1 MNIDV
6 HAHYIPPGSLKAASD
21 VGRSH
26 GLKLEKDERDRDVL
40 TRDDR
45 PLLTQPKGEFSDLDL
60 RLSIMDHQGVDMQAL
75 APAGSYFFYWM
86 AAANGL
92 EYARWLNDRFA
103 EAVAKHPRR
112 FVGLASVPM
121 QDGAL
126 AAVELERAIAKLGFA
141 RRGDRLEHQRPLFGR
156 PRLRTFLGGG
166 ASVGC
171 ADLRPS

>member
-1 MNIDV
+1 M
-6 HAHYIPPGSLKAASD
+6 P
-21 VGRSH
+21 
-26 GLKLEKDERDRDVL
+26 
-40 TRDDR
+40 
-45 PLLTQPKGEFSDLDL
+45 
-60 RLSIMDHQGVDMQAL
+60 
-75 APAGSYFFYWM
+75 
-86 AAANGL
+86 AANGL

-126 AAVELERAIAKLGFA
+126 AAVELERAIAKLGL
-141 RRGDRLEHQRPLFGR
+141 RGAEIASNINGR
-156 PRLRTFLGGG
+156 YLDDPASNLSGGG